1 MITLRGVIIYLKKNE
16 QVGLIELYL
25 GGLGNM
31 RKIRIFFLKTMKD
44 LLFTKDLIETEHHL
58 KYRHASNILFSYLS
72 RKLTRLNLLAIK
84 QMELICDQK
93 NWLYISHLE
102 SESDMF
108 KFNNSLIDMKLL
120 ITS

>member
-1 MITLRGVIIYLKKNE
+1 MITLRGVIIYLKKIE

-58 KYRHASNILFSYLS
+58 KYCHASNILFPYLS
-72 RKLTRLNLLAIK
+72 CKLTRLNLLAIK
-84 QMELICDQK
+84 QMELICARKIGFIYHIWNLNQ
-93 NWLYISHLE
+93 ICS
-102 SESDMF
+102 SS
-108 KFNNSLIDMKLL
+108 
-120 ITS
+120 ITA